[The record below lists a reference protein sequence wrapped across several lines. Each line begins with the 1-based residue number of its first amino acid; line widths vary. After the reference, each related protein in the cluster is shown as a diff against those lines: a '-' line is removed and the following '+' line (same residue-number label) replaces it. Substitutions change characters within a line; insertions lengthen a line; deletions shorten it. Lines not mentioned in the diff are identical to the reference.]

1 MKEKLSRKIIM
12 LTLICVLTL
21 LDIFMVSIQLVQA
34 EESKQIHADV
44 KIEGVLNKY
53 INYNFSEENIGTL
66 VEYDVGVGINYGEDQ
81 ERYSIKENMV
91 YINLGKIEEKYPN
104 VVKVIGKS
112 TKMTNGQQTNEE
124 EDYQYDA
131 ETGVLTIKQNNQD
144 ESGNLKYDYRPSE
157 QDKDEYKIICY
168 YDTYTTEK
176 PERKLASKISVNIS
190 LLNDDNSVISNTEN
204 FETVVAEDIGEITS
218 INTYTEEIY
227 NGYMKSNVINGTE
240 YNTQYSETKE
250 ITISKKDAQDK
261 IKVTEEN
268 TFIRENENTN
278 GEKSEI
284 NLENR
289 GNLVYKSTKIRKDDI
304 INILGEDGQLQVL
317 DTNENVIATID
328 KNTEFAED
336 GTFTISYAEGI
347 ENIIIK
353 TSDVID
359 EGILHIDNIKEIR
372 NELQDIDNIRIK
384 TVTNI
389 EGVIEKLTD
398 GQETEDSEVLGET
411 KETTTQN
418 TYNYKTDNIIEIK
431 DSKNNVSIDVNNTEW
446 TNKQQNEVTFDVYLD
461 SSDKKYNM
469 YKNPS
474 FKIELPSQVEK
485 VILGNSSIIYGNGL
499 ELGNVFVETDTDGT
513 LNIVVELNGEQKYY
527 YENNLGLIT
536 NINIGA
542 ILILKKDVENSVE
555 NLNVMYS
562 NNFTLDGKIETGV
575 ASKEIKIIS
584 YNQEEEQVDF
594 KEIIDY
600 AKSSENVVTKENIE
614 GLKLEVIPVRGDD
627 NLDNGDTV
635 YEGEFIKYNIKLTNT
650 SDTDIKDV
658 KIVADLPEGITYGE
672 LEADYVNRM
681 GKYQYNFNNSLRE
694 KTIDVGTIE
703 AGKSNELFYEVRV
716 NDLNN
721 EEQKEIVSSIKVL
734 AGDIEGAKYE
744 INNIVKPSDAK
755 VFLAAHPSG
764 YKYKW
769 MYEVIVNGNSSDSM
783 LLEFKAP
790 ESFKLE
796 GVYLKEGK
804 VEGVSVSKDN
814 VISWDAK
821 PGTYYVQGMV
831 DGKTV
836 TSQTDVGVVELDS
849 IAVITT
855 NGNKYKSN
863 ENRIIHEFPNVKIS
877 MYSPTEGEE
886 VKYGEEIEYRI
897 KVEAIGRCN
906 AENDPFQAISV
917 DLTDYLPDDVIPVS
931 IEYDNWREVIDEST
945 AEKDKEGN
953 IEAYQSTGEFEKIHY
968 EETLYGNS
976 VDEDGNRV
984 PNVDLLL
991 IMPYGESTEIIVKTT
1006 AGLVYEKT
1014 TIENT
1019 ANLVGEEIA
1028 LKTTNKIR
1036 HIILPFNYTEPGDPE
1051 EPTDP
1056 EEPEEPTDPE
1066 DPDNPDNPEEP
1077 EPPNP
1082 SEGKKH
1088 NISGVAWIDSN
1099 EDGQRQP
1106 GENTLN
1112 GITVMLVDMKNSGS
1126 VKSKMQ
1132 TTSKGEYKF
1141 SDLDEGEYIVIFKYD
1156 TNNYNVTDYRKTGV
1170 AESVNSDVSNQ
1181 EITLQGERITV
1192 AVTDVLNL
1200 SNDIKNLDI
1209 GLKENKVFD
1218 LKLDKRISKV
1228 TVQTNKQTTI
1238 HSYNDVELAKVDIRA
1253 QEIEGAQVTV
1263 EYKIV
1268 VTNEGDIS
1276 GTIGNVVDY
1285 LPDGFELTSNSNRNW
1300 TKQKDNEFVNLAMA
1314 NREIGAGESVTL
1326 TLIANRV
1333 LTSEE
1338 LGTYTNKAEIGDASN
1353 VRNIADSDSKPG
1365 NSSETE
1371 DDFSKA
1377 QLIVSIGTGAIVI
1390 YVSIFFG
1397 IAIIIGIGICLIKKY
1412 GVSKTMRNLTLLV
1425 IALCTTFFVNTNEVS
1440 AAQAPSSLSFY
1451 WCTSGGYQGTYPN
1464 GIWLCGHGYNN
1475 IYGSYHFTG
1484 GYLGTGGFCYQP
1496 GPDAYNGTYSFSYYE
1511 SASATGTSIEYTI
1524 YNGSGYTSLGSSKPS
1539 DIISANESSQI
1550 GAKILGENVIYGPFT
1565 INANMSGYGGGYSF
1579 SVLDSVGNAV
1589 QNVTT
1594 TDENGE
1600 EITVRGT
1607 ATFYLKIPLNNC
1619 QNGISAITA
1628 STIANALGTT
1638 TYTHY
1643 SSRAVYT
1650 PGSLQNVV
1658 TDYTFI
1664 YDTKTST
1671 TYEKDSVT
1679 WTSFTG
1685 ILEVVKKDADDYNVN
1700 LPGVEIKVANSS
1712 GQIIKTGTTDSNGR
1726 VYFDNLPAGTYTIL
1740 EGKNDIYGYTA
1751 TISKVLTT
1759 SSGELRTFIL
1769 PNEKQTGNLRI
1780 EKRDADTGKVM
1791 ENVSFIVREKTSS
1804 SYIVAMENQNTE
1816 SGEVL
1821 TALDTVVGTK
1831 YLDGMTTTEN
1841 RDEATVFKTD
1851 SEGLVQI
1858 YNILTGEYIIEE
1870 IDIGDNNYGYDIDDN
1885 YISWDINGKIIEGK
1899 SAIVT
1904 VERQR
1909 SYNTV
1914 EDSTVVT
1921 DTEKTIE
1928 DGIYGIPSI
1937 SQSRAVDLYSETTYE
1952 GAWIAWN
1959 EIQKENNK
1967 STQEF
1972 YFQYIGNGQYYI
1984 INIASGKY
1992 VTIRNQG
1999 GKNWGAIYSKND
2011 SDVQKWYVQRE
2022 SDGYTICSVQN
2033 RNLAMTG
2040 VSYASGEGY
2049 NYWIEMLSRDTANK
2063 NQLFDLKPL
2072 TTQSISDTKATIA
2085 KANNRRKYIKLSGYV
2100 WEDISWNSGKVF
2112 DSNGLYQAINDDKN
2126 DKLLENINVKL
2137 KDSQGNTISFKDI
2150 SGNTVNEV
2158 LTDTNGKYT
2167 MVDVLIDNLDNYY
2180 IEFSYNGMAYES
2192 VQIIDINNVRGTDAI
2207 EGDNR
2212 PNFDENFAQITV
2224 GQSNNKEGQKVNE
2237 IKYNQGNYSST
2248 INYEGNYLYGYR
2260 DEIVEEI
2267 QPYTGLTLQE
2277 YKAYYPVNGVAD
2289 KYMISSTTYNA
2300 YKSVGKSGYLSDIIT
2315 AESIRDN
2322 GTEEIGATF
2331 DDGINLGIKKRERP
2345 DLSVVKDL
2353 DRATINVVGTQH
2365 VYLYGDRFN
2374 EELWADNSNGLSGHE
2389 IEPAVKFEEKYAQMT
2404 YSRPLYASDVYYN
2417 GDINERL
2424 EVKVTYKIGVR
2435 NNSTTLGAEIYE
2447 LDDYF
2452 DTKYNLI
2459 AVGTDINS
2467 DGSIKAGTE
2476 ITDNTEIT
2484 QFNEDYKK
2492 ITIGQSN
2499 KAIVEMGSLEEKYIY
2514 LQFSVDREDIIEI
2527 IETEN
2532 NEYTK
2537 LDNISEIKRYG
2548 ITRENSEGEK
2558 SIYAGIDKDSQ
2569 PGSTNPSDRSTYED
2583 DTDKAP
2589 GLLITFEEERQV
2601 KGNVFMDTDENASDV
2616 DKDIEVHTGIA
2627 RQGNGQYDNDEQGV
2641 ENVKVTLMD
2650 ENDNVVQVYNEESE
2664 KFEEAVTYTDENG
2677 EYTFGGFLPGQYYIK
2692 YTWGGNIDGE
2702 GNNST
2707 YKLENGEKEVV
2718 NVQNY
2723 KSTIVDETVWNKKGE
2738 EAVTKWYTDEF
2749 KQGYKGIEWNSELNT
2764 EIRTSDAV
2772 DDYETRLKI
2781 DEETSEITYSETQKF
2796 ENTYNEN
2803 STEEKYENTQMDSR
2817 TQAFTVYLEY
2827 NDTED
2832 ILNNITDRGFTLKN
2846 VLSSIDFGITER
2858 SKQVLELE
2866 KNIKAVKVTLANG
2879 NILINARLNENG
2891 ELEDYTKYVT
2901 VIPKSPAANGQ
2912 INIQVDEELL
2922 QSATVEIEYGLEV
2935 INISELDYQT
2945 EEFYKYGV
2953 GHGEV
2958 ASEIVTLRPALIIDY
2973 LNENL
2978 VLDINYD
2985 DIWDAISKENRKD
2998 QLINSGLLSSDL
3010 EDVLLETER
3019 VETTDELQDEILVP
3033 EGVEIENINSKS
3045 SVTVGLKSYRLLSG
3059 NGEETYTENNAEIIK
3074 VIKDKGGALLSTIP
3088 GNYNLN
3094 DLSTSE
3100 VDDAR
3105 SQSVVIIPPTGLTTN
3120 YVAYILLAVSS
3131 LGILVAG
3138 IILIRKFV
3146 IK

>member
-1 MKEKLSRKIIM
+1 M
-12 LTLICVLTL
+12 
-21 LDIFMVSIQLVQA
+21 
-34 EESKQIHADV
+34 
-44 KIEGVLNKY
+44 
-53 INYNFSEENIGTL
+53 
-66 VEYDVGVGINYGEDQ
+66 
-81 ERYSIKENMV
+81 
-91 YINLGKIEEKYPN
+91 
-104 VVKVIGKS
+104 
-112 TKMTNGQQTNEE
+112 
-124 EDYQYDA
+124 
-131 ETGVLTIKQNNQD
+131 
-144 ESGNLKYDYRPSE
+144 
-157 QDKDEYKIICY
+157 
-168 YDTYTTEK
+168 
-176 PERKLASKISVNIS
+176 
-190 LLNDDNSVISNTEN
+190 
-204 FETVVAEDIGEITS
+204 
-218 INTYTEEIY
+218 
-227 NGYMKSNVINGTE
+227 
-240 YNTQYSETKE
+240 
-250 ITISKKDAQDK
+250 ISKKDAQQT
-261 IKVTEEN
+261 IQLVENN
-268 TFIRENENTN
+268 TFVRQNENAD
-278 GEKSEI
+278 GEIEETDLG
-284 NLENR
+284 NN
-289 GNLVYKSTKIRKDDI
+289 GNLVYKSTKIRKDDF

-336 GTFTISYAEGI
+336 GTFTITYEEGI

-359 EGILHIDNIKEIR
+359 EGILHIENIKEIR
-372 NELQDIDNIRIK
+372 SELHDIDNIRIK

-389 EGVIEKLTD
+389 EGVVEKLAD
-398 GQETEDSEVLGET
+398 GQETEEITLL
-411 KETTTQN
+411 N
-418 TYNYKTDNIIEIK
+418 TYNYKIDNIIEIK
-431 DSKNNVSIDVNNTEW
+431 DSQNNVSIDVSNIEW
-446 TNKQQNEVTFDVYLD
+446 TNKQQNEVTFNVYLD
-461 SSDKKYNM
+461 SSNKKYNM

-474 FKIELPSQVEK
+474 LKIELPSQVEK

-499 ELGNVFVETDTDGT
+499 ELGNVFVEKDTDGT

-542 ILILKKDVENSVE
+542 TLILKKDVENSVGS
-555 NLNVMYS
+555 LNAIYS
-562 NNFTLDGKIETGV
+562 NKFTLDGIETGV

-614 GLKLEVIPVRGDD
+614 GLKLEVIPIRGDD

-658 KIVADLPEGITYGE
+658 KIVADLPEGLTYGE

-694 KTIDVGTIE
+694 KTINVGTIE
-703 AGKSNELFYEVRV
+703 AGKSNELFYEVKV

-721 EEQKEIVSSIKVL
+721 EEQKEIVSSIKALV
-734 AGDIEGAKYE
+734 GDIEGAKYE
-744 INNIVKPSDAK
+744 INNIVKPSEAK
-755 VFLAAHPSG
+755 VFLSAHPSG

-769 MYEVIVNGNSSDSM
+769 MYEVIVDGNSLDSM

-821 PGTYYVQGMV
+821 PGTYYVQGMI

-836 TSQTDVGVVELDS
+836 TSQTDVGVVEVDS
-849 IAVITT
+849 IAVITI
-855 NGNKYKSN
+855 NGNEYKSN

-906 AENDPFQAISV
+906 AENDSFQAISV
-917 DLTDYLPDDVIPVS
+917 DLTDYLPDNVIPVS

-953 IEAYQSTGEFEKIHY
+953 IEAYQSTGEFEKVHY

-1014 TIENT
+1014 IIENT

-1028 LKTTNKIR
+1028 LKATNKIR
-1036 HIILPFNYTEPGDPE
+1036 HTILPFNYTEPGDPE

-1066 DPDNPDNPEEP
+1066 DPDNPEEP

-1126 VKSKMQ
+1126 VKSKIQ

-1156 TNNYNVTDYRKTGV
+1156 TNNYNITDYRKTGV

-1200 SNDIKNLDI
+1200 NNDIKNLDI

-1353 VRNIADSDSKPG
+1353 IRNIADSDSKPG
-1365 NSSETE
+1365 NNSETE

-1390 YVSIFFG
+1390 YLSIFFG

-1451 WCTSGGYQGTYPN
+1451 WCTSGGYQGTYPY

-1496 GPDAYNGTYSFSYYE
+1496 GPNAYNGTYSFSYYE
-1511 SASATGTSIEYTI
+1511 SASATGTSTEYTI
-1524 YNGSGYTSLGSSKPS
+1524 YNGSGYTSLGSLKPS

-1550 GAKILGENVIYGPFT
+1550 GAKILGENVIYGPFA
-1565 INANMSGYGGGYSF
+1565 INANMSGYGGGYNF
-1579 SVLDSVGNAV
+1579 SVLDSAGNVV

-1594 TDENGE
+1594 TNEKGE
-1600 EITVRGT
+1600 GITVRGT

-1628 STIANALGTT
+1628 STITNALGTT
-1638 TYTHY
+1638 TYTQY
-1643 SSRAVYT
+1643 SSRAIYT

-1658 TDYTFI
+1658 TNYTFV
-1664 YDTKTST
+1664 YDTATTT
-1671 TYEKDSVT
+1671 TYEQDSVR

-1712 GQIIKTGTTDSNGR
+1712 GEIIKTGTTDSNGR
-1726 VYFDNLPAGTYTIL
+1726 VCFDNIPAGTYTIL
-1740 EGKNDIYGYTA
+1740 EGQNNIYGYTA
-1751 TISKVLTT
+1751 TISKALTT

-1769 PNEKQTGNLRI
+1769 PNEKQTGNLKI
-1780 EKRDADTGKVM
+1780 EKRDADTGKPM
-1791 ENVSFIVREKTSS
+1791 ENVGFVIKEKATSS
-1804 SYIVAMENQNTE
+1804 YVIAMENQNTE
-1816 SGEVL
+1816 SGEEL
-1821 TALDTVVGTK
+1821 KPLDTVIGTK

-1841 RDEATVFKTD
+1841 RDEATVFRTD
-1851 SEGLVQI
+1851 SEGLIQI
-1858 YNILTGEYIIEE
+1858 YNILVGEYIIEE
-1870 IDIGDNNYGYDIDDN
+1870 VDIGDNDYGYDIDDN
-1885 YISWDINGKIIEGK
+1885 YISWEVDGKTVQGR
-1899 SAIVT
+1899 SVTVT

-1914 EDSTVVT
+1914 ENSTVVT
-1921 DTEKTIE
+1921 DSKKTIE
-1928 DGIYGIPSI
+1928 DGIYRIPSI
-1937 SQSRAVDLYSETTYE
+1937 SQNRAVDLYGEKTYE
-1952 GAWIAWN
+1952 GAWIAWHEVLN
-1959 EIQKENNK
+1959 ENNNPA
-1967 STQEF
+1967 QEF

-1984 INIASGKY
+1984 INVASGKY
-1992 VTIRNQG
+1992 LTMKNQEGRN
-1999 GKNWGAIYSKND
+1999 WVAIYSKND
-2011 SDVQKWYVQRE
+2011 SDEQKWYAQKE
-2022 SDGYTICSVQN
+2022 SNGYTIRSA
-2033 RNLAMTG
+2033 RDTNLAMTG
-2040 VSYASGEGY
+2040 VHYERVEGY
-2049 NYWIEMLSRDTANK
+2049 DYWIEMVSKNTSNN
-2063 NQLFDLKPL
+2063 NQLFDLKSI
-2072 TTQSISDTKATIA
+2072 TTQSISEAKTAIA

-2100 WEDISWNSGKVF
+2100 WEDISWDTGKAY
-2112 DSNGLYQAINDDKN
+2112 DSNGLYQAIKDDKN
-2126 DKLLENINVKL
+2126 DKLLANITVRL

-2150 SGNTVNEV
+2150 NGNTVNEV
-2158 LTDTNGKYT
+2158 LTDANGKYT
-2167 MVDVLIDNLDNYY
+2167 IVDVIIDNLDEYY

-2212 PNFDENFAQITV
+2212 SKFNENFAQVTV
-2224 GQSNNKEGQKVNE
+2224 GQSSNSNGEKTNDM
-2237 IKYNQGNYSST
+2237 KYNQGNYSST
-2248 INYEGNYLYGYR
+2248 IDYEGNYLYGYS
-2260 DEIVEEI
+2260 DNIVTEVE
-2267 QPYTGLTLQE
+2267 PYTGISVQD
-2277 YKAYYPVNGVAD
+2277 YKTYYPVNGVAD

-2300 YKSVGKSGYLSDIIT
+2300 YTSVGQTGYLSDIIS
-2315 AESIRDN
+2315 ADDIRNN
-2322 GTEEIGATF
+2322 GVTEIGQTF
-2331 DDGINLGIKKRERP
+2331 DDGINLGLRKRERP

-2353 DRATINVVGTQH
+2353 DRATVNMAGTQH

-2374 EELWADNSNGLSGHE
+2374 PDLWADNSNGVSGHE
-2389 IEPAVKFEEKYAQMT
+2389 LDPAVKFEEKYAQMT
-2404 YSRPLYASDVYYN
+2404 YSRPLYASDIYYN
-2417 GDINERL
+2417 GDKEPL
-2424 EVKVTYKIGVR
+2424 EVKVTYKISVR
-2435 NNSTTLGAEIYE
+2435 NNSTNINARIYE

-2452 DTKYNLI
+2452 DSKYNLI
-2459 AVGTDINS
+2459 AVGTDINA
-2467 DGSIKAGTE
+2467 DGSIRQGTE
-2476 ITDNTEIT
+2476 LDYTEPTDVNDE
-2484 QFNEDYKK
+2484 YKK
-2492 ITIGQSN
+2492 ITIGGNNQVI
-2499 KAIVEMGSLEEKYIY
+2499 AEMGALEESFIY
-2514 LQFSVDREDIIEI
+2514 VQLDVNREDIIEI
-2527 IETEN
+2527 IETEGN
-2532 NEYTK
+2532 DDYRK
-2537 LDNISEIKRYG
+2537 LDNISEIRKYG
-2548 ITRENSEGEK
+2548 ITKTNASGQEEV
-2558 SIYAGIDKDSQ
+2558 YAGIDKDSQ
-2569 PGSTNPSDRSTYED
+2569 PGNTNPSDRSTYED

-2589 GLLITFEEERQV
+2589 GLLLVLLDEPDNPGEPDIIEREV
-2601 KGNVFMDTDENASDV
+2601 NGKVFIDEDENPV
-2616 DKDIEVHTGIA
+2616 DGDKGVEVHTGVA
-2627 RQGNGQYDNDEQGV
+2627 RQGNGYLDEDEKGI
-2641 ENVKVTLMD
+2641 ENVKVTLVD
-2650 ENDNVVQVYNEESE
+2650 ADGNVAEIYNEETGT
-2664 KFEEAVTYTDENG
+2664 FEEAITYTDENG
-2677 EYTFGGFLPGQYYIK
+2677 EYSLGGFIPGEYHIV
-2692 YTWGGNIDGE
+2692 YTWGGNIDRE
-2702 GNNST
+2702 ENDST
-2707 YKLENGEKEVV
+2707 YVLDNGEEQIV

-2723 KSTIVDETVWNKKGE
+2723 KSTVVNENVWNAKE
-2738 EAVTKWYTDEF
+2738 TADKWYNDSF
-2749 KQGYKGIEWNSELNT
+2749 KQGYPNVEWNTGTNT

-2772 DDYETRLKI
+2772 DDYDTRLAI
-2781 DEETSEITYSETQKF
+2781 DSETSEMTYSEKQKF
-2796 ENTYNEN
+2796 ENTYNGS
-2803 STEEKYENTQMDSR
+2803 STGEKYTNTQIDSN
-2817 TQAFTVYLEY
+2817 TNDFTVYIEY
-2827 NDTED
+2827 VDTENMD
-2832 ILNNITDRGFTLKN
+2832 NNITDRNYNTKN
-2846 VLSSIDFGITER
+2846 TISNIDFGVIER
-2858 SKQVLELE
+2858 AKQVLQLE
-2866 KNIKAVKVTLANG
+2866 KHINEAKIALADG
-2879 NILINARLNENG
+2879 NILVDAKLIDGQLV
-2891 ELEDYTKYVT
+2891 DQTQHVT
-2901 VIPKSPAANGQ
+2901 VLPPSPAANGQ
-2912 INIQVDEELL
+2912 VNIEIDSELM
-2922 QSATVEIEYGLEV
+2922 QSATLEIQYGLRV
-2935 INISELDYQT
+2935 RNISELEYQT
-2945 EEFYKYGV
+2945 QEFYMYGM
-2953 GHGEV
+2953 GYGEDN
-2958 ASEIVTLRPALIIDY
+2958 SKLVTLQPALIIDY
-2973 LNENL
+2973 LDNNLTTDLSENAT
-2978 VLDINYD
+2978 
-2985 DIWDAISKENRKD
+2985 WDAIDRDSRNT
-2998 QLINSGLLSSDL
+2998 QLIDAGLLSEDL
-3010 EDVLLETER
+3010 RDTLLSTTM
-3019 VETTDELQDEILVP
+3019 VVTTDEMKDEVLVP
-3033 EGVEIENINSKS
+3033 EGLEGILNSSQS
-3045 SVTVGLKSYRLLSG
+3045 SVEVSLKTYKLLAN
-3059 NGEETYTENNAEIIK
+3059 NGDETFSENNAEIIK
-3074 VIKDKGGALLSTIP
+3074 VIKNNGGSILIATP
-3088 GNYNLN
+3088 GNYIPNN
-3094 DLSTSE
+3094 SSTSE
-3100 VDDAR
+3100 VDD
-3105 SQSVVIIPPTGLTTN
+3105 STSESLVIIPPTGLTTN

-3131 LGILVAG
+3131 LGTLVAG

-3146 IK
+3146 LK